1 MTIRADYD
9 RHADVLYVA
18 LDEPRPA
25 ISEEGRDGLIY
36 RFAMDDDR
44 PCGVTV
50 LGFKDTWFGRERDLA
65 ERIGTFLKSEAECV
79 QQAIQHEIRELST

>member
-18 LDEPRPA
+18 LDRPRPA
-25 ISEEGRDGLIY
+25 TSEEGRDGLIY
-36 RFAMDDDR
+36 RFALDDER

-50 LGFKDTWFGRERDLA
+50 LGYRNTWSERERELA
-65 ERIGTFLKSEAECV
+65 EKIATFLKSEV
-79 QQAIQHEIRELST
+79 KGIQQAISRETK